1 MTAGYP
7 ADHQEINPVSQ
18 QQYQSS
24 SSSTSNCNATMT
36 TAYTTNDPTS
46 PITLDLSLSKTSTTD
61 VAMCDD
67 HSPNGTVKDED
78 DEDDDDVDDRIDT
91 QQDPERLKAFNVS
104 SHTSPPLARDG
115 LNLKMDSFFFVCH
128 LDVCSTICWR
138 KSRPDGPH
146 FTTATW
152 ENSSNYR

>member
-1 MTAGYP
+1 
-7 ADHQEINPVSQ
+7 
-18 QQYQSS
+18 
-24 SSSTSNCNATMT
+24 MT

-104 SHTSPPLARDG
+104 SHTSPPASKRRSQFKNGFFLFRV
-115 LNLKMDSFFFVCH
+115 SFRCLFDY
-128 LDVCSTICWR
+128 LLTKI
-138 KSRPDGPH
+138 
-146 FTTATW
+146 
-152 ENSSNYR
+152 